1 MMVMDNLVSGL
12 VIRAAIDVH
21 RALGPGLLESAYSR
35 CLAIELR
42 NRGIFFEQER
52 NLPITYHG
60 VTIESGYRIDFLVD
74 RRVVVEVKAVEKLG
88 DIHTAQVL
96 TYMKLMKCRVGLLLN
111 FNVPLLK
118 DGIQRLVI

>member
-1 MMVMDNLVSGL
+1 MDNLVSGL